1 MPIRNLSQDELDAL
15 DVLASKLGVSRAEY
29 VRDRLRAEARRARA
43 VPVTREDLD
52 RVATLAADLLDDEVM
67 AAAWR

>member
-1 MPIRNLSQDELDAL
+1 MLIRNLSQDELDAL
-15 DVLASKLGVSRAEY
+15 DVLASKSGVSRAEY

-43 VPVTREDLD
+43 EPVTREDLD